1 MKFRIYQII
10 IIIIVIIISFNIIIL
25 LNNQNVIKLNNSKN
39 YSSNSNSNINIK
51 NIKIEIENKDKLIIK
66 EKQNDND
73 KKKNEKLIVKEDE
86 LNFSNG
92 FKPKSK
98 ILNINKRETILS
110 RECNFVDLVYTWV
123 NGSDAD
129 HMETK
134 KQVIFNLTGE
144 QIQDFEPHRYRDIG
158 GLKYS
163 LRSVRKYAPWI
174 RNIYV
179 ITANQV
185 PTWFNSENPENV
197 KFIFHKNY
205 YGNISHLPTYSSNSI
220 ESNFWNLPN
229 EVSNCFLYLNDD
241 VFFNRP
247 VEKSDYFYDD
257 QFNQKIYEI
266 QERTQ
271 VFNEQK
277 KLEPYAKSFAYSNSI
292 LNKIWGEDKRR
303 FLPDHGVQV
312 YNKKIWLMIH
322 DQLFDFGLDQT
333 SSNRFRESS
342 DLQLSFIYNQFAKR
356 YSNQFKLASKGAN
369 LYVGIWNDEKIINNA
384 INRIL
389 NEKNAMTICL
399 NDGFDFVDDE
409 IHSKLTNLF
418 DTLFPEKS
426 PFEK

>member
-1 MKFRIYQII
+1 MKFRINQII
-10 IIIIVIIISFNIIIL
+10 TIIIVIIVSFNIVIL
-25 LNNQNVIKLNNSKN
+25 LNNENVIKLNKN
-39 YSSNSNSNINIK
+39 NHNNNNNNK
-51 NIKIEIENKDKLIIK
+51 NNNNIKIN
-66 EKQNDND
+66 NDNN
-73 KKKNEKLIVKEDE
+73 KKNEKFIIEE
-86 LNFSNG
+86 EFTNG

-98 ILNINKRETILS
+98 FLSINNRETILS
-110 RECNFVDLVYTWV
+110 RECSYVDLVYTWV
-123 NGSDAD
+123 NGSDPD
-129 HMETK
+129 HMEIK
-134 KQVIFNLTGE
+134 KQVMFNKTGKE
-144 QIQDFEPHRYRDIG
+144 YKDFEPHRYRDIG

-174 RNIYV
+174 RNIYI
-179 ITANQV
+179 ITANQI
-185 PTWFNSENPENV
+185 PTWFNFNKPENV

-241 VFFNRP
+241 VFFNKP
-247 VEKSDYFYDD
+247 VNRSDYFYDD
-257 QFNQKIYEI
+257 DYNQMIYEI
-266 QERTQ
+266 KERTQ
-271 VFNEQK
+271 FYDEHRQ
-277 KLEPYAKSFAYSNSI
+277 LEPYAKSFAYSNSI
-292 LNKIWGEDKRR
+292 LNKIWGQDQRR
-303 FLPDHGVQV
+303 FLPDHGIQV

-322 DQLFDFGLDQT
+322 DELFDYGLDQT

-356 YSNQFKLASKGAN
+356 YSNQFKLAPKGAN
-369 LYVGIWNDEKIINNA
+369 LYIGIWNEEKVINNA
-384 INRIL
+384 IDRIL
-389 NEKNAMTICL
+389 TEKDSMTICL